1 MPRYSGDTA
10 DPLGGI
16 RRVMSNSKSISWG
29 MIYMLYQ
36 FNNKLSRLTRLLL
49 ITLTINCCFT
59 AIASGQMYRW
69 VDENG
74 QLNFSNSPQDVPAEV
89 RNKNNEYKPSSS
101 SITISP
107 KNKESAA
114 RQSDLSRNKSTNQNS
129 ITIPYTAK
137 EGLANRVIID
147 VTFNGQVT
155 VPMMV
160 DTGSPGLVIS
170 NRLADQLNLF
180 DEEGG
185 RLMVVIS
192 GIGGQK
198 IATKT
203 IIDKLTLGGITEKFI
218 PAHIVSGMSSNHYHG
233 LIGMDVLSSYT
244 ITIDPTQHKL
254 VANLLPSAQNLPA
267 GRSRSWWMANF
278 REFGFYTNYWKQ
290 QGDLIGKSDSP
301 YARLSSSEKEKIKKF
316 IQQQKNIAEE
326 LFDKLERYARWNSVP
341 RHWRR

>member
-1 MPRYSGDTA
+1 MFPN
-10 DPLGGI
+10 
-16 RRVMSNSKSISWG
+16 SNI
-29 MIYMLYQ
+29 I
-36 FNNKLSRLTRLLL
+36 SRLVILLL
-49 ITLTINCCFT
+49 ITATIGLCT
-59 AIASGQMYRW
+59 AAIVNGQMYRW

-74 QLNFSNSPQDVPAEV
+74 QLHFSNSPQDVPDEV
-89 RNKNNEYKPSSS
+89 RNKNNEYSPNSS
-101 SITISP
+101 SITINND
-107 KNKESAA
+107 NKKPIKSNTDAG
-114 RQSDLSRNKSTNQNS
+114 SKTLSKDTIS
-129 ITIPYTAK
+129 IPYTAK
-137 EGLANRVIID
+137 EGYANRVIID

-170 NRLADQLNLF
+170 NSLADYLNLF

-203 IIDKLTLGGITEKFI
+203 IIDKLTIGGITEKFI
-218 PAHIVSGMSSNHYHG
+218 PTHIVSGMSSNHYQG

-254 VANLLPSAQNLPA
+254 VANLIPSAQNHPA
-267 GRSRSWWMANF
+267 GRSRSWWTANF
-278 REFGFYTNYWKQ
+278 REFGFYKDYWKEQ
-290 QGDLIGKSDSP
+290 EELIGKSDSP
-301 YARLSSSEKEKIKKF
+301 YARLSSSEQKKIKSF
-316 IQQQKNIAEE
+316 IQQQKNIAQE
-326 LFDKLERYARWNSVP
+326 LYEKLDRHARWNSVP